1 MSKFFLLLGNRN
13 LEINVQENAVYLIEK
28 IKADRSINPKAQRKE
43 DEVLIYGLR
52 LDIFKE
58 QFADY
63 SVVEVKNGKIIN
75 VFKVSQMVIVKDE

>member
-13 LEINVQENAVYLIEK
+13 LEINVQENRVYLIEK
-28 IKADRSINPKAQRKE
+28 IKADRSINPAAKRKE
-43 DEVLIYGLR
+43 DEVLIYGLK

-63 SVVEVKNGKIIN
+63 RAVEVKNGKIIN
-75 VFKVSQMVIVKDE
+75 TFKVSQMVIVKNE